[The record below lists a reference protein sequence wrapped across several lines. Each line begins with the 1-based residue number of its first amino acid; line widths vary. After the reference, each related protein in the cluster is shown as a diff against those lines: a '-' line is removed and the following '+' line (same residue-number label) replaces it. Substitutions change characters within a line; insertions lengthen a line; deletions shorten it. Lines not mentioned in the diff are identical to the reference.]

1 MCASL
6 DALGPVRW
14 LVVPNCFHHLATPAF
29 AARYPEARVVGP
41 SSALGHNPELHL
53 HETLEGGPEMPG
65 IDQRHLAGV
74 PFLDETVFFHRPT
87 GTLIAADLVLSAGPS
102 DHFTWRTA
110 ARLTG
115 CYGRVAVPPDVRK
128 KTKASKLAADAIDAL
143 LALPVQRLLVAH
155 ADPIEDRPPAGHR
168 RSSPCDPRSD
178 FSWNVPTK
186 REHIWPYATDE
197 RRSRSGR
204 STENEPAQRVGD
216 FSDGLLDQLAEAWRF
231 VRPG

>member
-41 SSALGHNPELHL
+41 SSALGHNPALHL

-65 IDQRHLAGV
+65 IDQRYLAGV

-155 ADPIEDRPPAGHR
+155 ADPIEDRPL
-168 RSSPCDPRSD
+168 
-178 FSWNVPTK
+178 
-186 REHIWPYATDE
+186 E
-197 RRSRSGR
+197 
-204 STENEPAQRVGD
+204 
-216 FSDGLLDQLAEAWRF
+216 QLAEAWRF